1 MNRGVLTYLGE
12 DGANVKTNLIQRWTQ
27 RMSVAMHRAAMEAV
41 WFRVMDIERALKA
54 KDDEQAALTGIEIR
68 FGGNLGV
75 EGGE

>member
-1 MNRGVLTYLGE
+1 MKVTCQLF
-12 DGANVKTNLIQRWTQ
+12 
-27 RMSVAMHRAAMEAV
+27 AV
-41 WFRVMDIERALKA
+41 ERALKA

>member
-1 MNRGVLTYLGE
+1 
-12 DGANVKTNLIQRWTQ
+12 
-27 RMSVAMHRAAMEAV
+27 MEAV